1 MSNRLAHIGRLD
13 CSLTIFERL
22 FGIVE
27 VLVSQDRRWISTS
40 FVLFEV
46 ALLPGLLDLIKFLN

>member
-1 MSNRLAHIGRLD
+1 MSNSLAHIGRLD

-27 VLVSQDRRWISTS
+27 VFVSQDRRWIGAS
-40 FVLFEV
+40 FVLFVV